1 MTTAIID
8 LIKHWKSH
16 PVDFVRTVLQAE
28 PQDWQANA
36 LNAIASNDRVAIK
49 SGKGVGKSSLLAWI
63 ILWFLAT
70 RPGAKVACTANSANQ
85 LEDVLWSE
93 IRKWIRQM
101 EFKQYLP
108 FEVSSDRVTLVDG
121 FARART
127 ARKDNPEALQ
137 GLHDDNMLFL
147 ADEASGIDEIIFQA
161 AEGAMSTKGAKTV
174 LTGNPTRTK
183 GYFFD
188 AFNKDASRWVGI
200 TVDCNNSPMVT
211 REYIDYMANKWG
223 VDSNAY
229 RIGVLGEFP
238 LGNPDS
244 VIPLYLIERAIGRS
258 DVVAFGEEV
267 WGLDVARM
275 GDDRCALVKRRGNV
289 ILEKPQTW
297 AKVTLDITAD
307 RVFDEYVEARVKP
320 VKIIV
325 DAIGMGSGVADMLRR
340 RGLPVVA
347 LNVGELSSSKRRY
360 HRKRDELWFRARD
373 WFETMNVSIPVGC
386 DDMVEELA
394 SVAFDVKPT
403 GEHYIVDKKELGWSP
418 DIADAL
424 VLTFQYRGAA
434 MDERYQAR
442 QLEAPVVCDAVYM
455 EYYN

>member
-174 LTGNPTRTK
+174 LTGNPTRTR

-188 AFNKDASRWVGI
+188 AFHKDASRWVGI

-211 REYIDYMANKWG
+211 REYIDYMASKWG
-223 VDSNAY
+223 VDSNEY
-229 RIGVLGEFP
+229 RIGVMGEFP
-238 LGNPDS
+238 LGDANG
-244 VIPLYLIERAIGRS
+244 VIPLYMIERAIGRK
-258 DVVAFGEEV
+258 DVQPHGEEV

-289 ILEKPQTW
+289 IMERPQTW
-297 AKVTLDITAD
+297 GQVTLDVTAD

-320 VKIIV
+320 VQIVV
-325 DAIGMGSGVADMLRR
+325 DAIGVGAGVADMLRR

-347 LNVGELSSSKRRY
+347 LNVAEVASSKKAY

-394 SVAFDVKPT
+394 AVEYEIAP
-403 GEHYIVDKKELGWSP
+403 GGQRRILNKKALGWSP
-418 DIADAL
+418 DQGDAFC
-424 VLTFQYRGAA
+424 LTFSYRNAA
-434 MDERYQAR
+434 SDPIYNIRRM
-442 QLEAPVVCDAVYM
+442 EAEVVCDAVYM